1 MPPGLARLRIARAFA
16 AVGRTEEHTKT
27 SGGKP
32 TLIFGGKE
40 SVSFES
46 WSTVKI
52 SKSECLILTKAPLFP
67 YYVDYKYLAVV

>member
-1 MPPGLARLRIARAFA
+1 MPGLARLRVACAFA
-16 AVGRTEEHTKT
+16 ALGRTEEHTKT

-52 SKSECLILTKAPLFP
+52 SKSECLILTKTSLFP
-67 YYVDYKYLAVV
+67 YYVDYKYLAVM